1 MTRILVLNGPNLSTL
16 GTREPKLYG
25 TATLGDIEAAVRERA
40 AELGVILR
48 LAQSNHEGELI
59 DILEA
64 ERSRADGCIVNP
76 GGLSHTSIVLA
87 DALRTFSRPVIE
99 VHITNIYAREPDRRV
114 SRTAEAAT
122 AVITGLGADGY
133 VLALEGLTRLLTG
146 ARVPAKGSGG

>member
-1 MTRILVLNGPNLSTL
+1 M
-16 GTREPKLYG
+16 
-25 TATLGDIEAAVRERA
+25 
-40 AELGVILR
+40 
-48 LAQSNHEGELI
+48 
-59 DILEA
+59 
-64 ERSRADGCIVNP
+64 
-76 GGLSHTSIVLA
+76 LA

-99 VHITNIYAREPDRRV
+99 VHITNIYAREADRRV